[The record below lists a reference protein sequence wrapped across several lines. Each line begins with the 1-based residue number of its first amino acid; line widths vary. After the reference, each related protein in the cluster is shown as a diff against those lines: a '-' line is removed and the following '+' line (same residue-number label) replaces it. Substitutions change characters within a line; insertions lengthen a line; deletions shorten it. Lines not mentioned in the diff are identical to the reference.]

1 MSNIFACID
10 GDGLCYGVTTY
21 EQEVTPD
28 ETMVAIAEADSSLIG
43 KVWSGSVWQS
53 APVNA
58 EIAAREWR
66 DIELSNSDFIV
77 PLTDYPNYS
86 DWIAY
91 RSALRAWPST
101 TSFPATKPTL

>member
-10 GDGLCYGVTTY
+10 SAGLCFGVTTY
-21 EQEVTPD
+21 EQEITPD
-28 ETMVAIAEADSSLIG
+28 ETMVALAFADLSLIG
-43 KVWSGSVWQS
+43 KVWSGSAWES

-86 DWIAY
+86 GWMSY

-101 TSFPATKPTL
+101 ESFPDTKPTL

>member
-1 MSNIFACID
+1 MSSIFACID
-10 GDGLCYGVTTY
+10 SDGLCFAVTTY
-21 EQEVTPD
+21 EKEVTPD
-28 ETMVAIAEADSSLIG
+28 ETMVAIAETDYSIIG

-86 DWIAY
+86 GWMSY

-101 TSFPATKPTL
+101 ESFPDTKPTL